1 MLRTRPEG
9 AEPSFARGECGERG
23 GPFSPYFL
31 FKLSYSS
38 ASFRFC
44 LQNDSYSV
52 GQDGIVSGKRVPG
65 LLGILFLEFGQF
77 LLVVVP
83 LLFQAVELM
92 REKIDFAVRFDEL
105 D

>member
-1 MLRTRPEG
+1 
-9 AEPSFARGECGERG
+9 
-23 GPFSPYFL
+23 
-31 FKLSYSS
+31 
-38 ASFRFC
+38 
-44 LQNDSYSV
+44 V